1 MRFQLKKEEAESI
14 LLACEGHT
22 FEGTK
27 PSWLSQFQ
35 KRLTLSAKEFRE
47 LVRYLKSV
55 AMASINNGVVG
66 CGLAYRQY
74 LKSTYY
80 AMRALDICNTVKMA
94 AIENQ
99 HI

>member
-1 MRFQLKKEEAESI
+1 MRFQFKSEEAQSI

-27 PSWLSQFQ
+27 PSWLTQFQ
-35 KRLTLSAKEFRE
+35 KRLKLSAKEFRE

-55 AMASINNGVVG
+55 AMASIDHGVVG

-74 LKSTYY
+74 LQSTYY

-94 AIENQ
+94 TIQ
-99 HI
+99 SQQV